1 MINPFAVVA
10 GKFQLYYLIAVLST
24 LVFSCTSN
32 NRKLPIYGEKEPV
45 HKKVNGKEVVDTL
58 YETIPDF
65 SFLNQD
71 STYITNSFFDEHIYV
86 ADFFFTNCP
95 SICPIMHRNL
105 LKVYQRY
112 RDNKHIFFLS
122 HSVDPA
128 HDRPSVLKSYA
139 RRLGVSDNRWQF
151 VTGPKDK
158 IYTIAEKSYVSAAQ
172 EAADAP
178 GGFVH
183 SGYLLLI
190 DRQRRIRGVYEGTD
204 SLAVMRLAEEIET
217 LLREK

>member
-1 MINPFAVVA
+1 MIKPLAIVSRT
-10 GKFQLYYLIAVLST
+10 FQLYYLIAVLST

-45 HKKVNGKEVVDTL
+45 HKKVNGKDVVDTL
-58 YETIPDF
+58 YKTIPDF
-65 SFLNQD
+65 SLLNQD
-71 STYITNSFFDEHIYV
+71 SSYITNRFFDGNIYV
-86 ADFFFTNCP
+86 ADFFFTHCP
-95 SICPIMHRNL
+95 SICPIMHRHL

-112 RDNKHIFFLS
+112 RDNTHILFLS
-122 HSVDPA
+122 HSVDHT

-139 RRLGVSDNRWQF
+139 KRLGVFDNRWQF
-151 VTGPKDK
+151 VTGSQGQ
-158 IYTIAEKSYVSAAQ
+158 IYTLAEKSYVSAAQ

-204 SLAVMRLAEEIET
+204 SLAVLRLAEEIET